1 MAVML
6 QVNFEYTNMSPE
18 LHAANNTPERAAP
31 FLQVPGLLWKIWLN
45 TEGGP
50 QVGGLYCFATRA
62 DAEAYLAGPI
72 VARMKS
78 TPTIA
83 NLTTRIYAITERPS
97 QVTHAPVPFL
107 AAAAE

>member
-18 LHAANNTPERAAP
+18 LHAANGAAERATP
-31 FLQVPGLLWKIWLN
+31 
-45 TEGGP
+45 
-50 QVGGLYCFATRA
+50 YCFASRA

-72 VARMKS
+72 VARITS

-83 NLTTRIYAITERPS
+83 NLTTQIYEITEGPS

-107 AAAAE
+107 AVAAE